1 MFVVGTFLGF
11 AVDVDLFAAA
21 VVSFTVHGSTGS
33 AAFTETSAVCFIC
46 IACTCTGNFDIT
58 SGTEF
63 VFVVHTFGCRTFENC
78 HSSFLH
84 D

>member
-33 AAFTETSAVCFIC
+33 TAFTETSAVCFIC
-46 IACTCTGNFDIT
+46 IEIGRAH
-58 SGTEF
+58 
-63 VFVVHTFGCRTFENC
+63 V
-78 HSSFLH
+78 
-84 D
+84 